1 MHLENLREFFGD
13 SERSIVSSAVGIT
26 ESTRCRRRGLPLLVL
41 LLPRHGRVRL
51 HLALP
56 PRRDDPALQR
66 RMRES
71 SETVGRADVCQQAFH
86 TPSVLGNHVASG
98 RERGRPTRPPS
109 SPVGQAFNAFCVV
122 TSTVIRWGLAVS
134 AFGSVIVSTPR
145 SQVALILFAS
155 IEADSRNVRSKAP

>member
-26 ESTRCRRRGLPLLVL
+26 ESTRCRRPRLPLLVL
-41 LLPRHGRVRL
+41 LLPLHGRVRL

-66 RMRES
+66 GMRES
-71 SETVGRADVCQQAFH
+71 SETVSRTDVCQQAFL
-86 TPSVLGNHVASG
+86 TPSVFGNHVASG

-109 SPVGQAFNAFCVV
+109 SPVV
-122 TSTVIRWGLAVS
+122 TP
-134 AFGSVIVSTPR
+134 STP
-145 SQVALILFAS
+145 SV
-155 IEADSRNVRSKAP
+155 P

>member
-1 MHLENLREFFGD
+1 MIGCVTLTLNSLLRLP
-13 SERSIVSSAVGIT
+13 
-26 ESTRCRRRGLPLLVL
+26 LPLLVL
-41 LLPRHGRVRL
+41 LLPLHGRVRL

-71 SETVGRADVCQQAFH
+71 DETVGRADVCQQAFH

-109 SPVGQAFNAFCVV
+109 SP
-122 TSTVIRWGLAVS
+122 RRLGLQ
-134 AFGSVIVSTPR
+134 R
-145 SQVALILFAS
+145 LLW
-155 IEADSRNVRSKAP
+155 